1 MYTTDNLLTSSPK
14 LSTKQ
19 RSSLQKN
26 RSLSMK
32 NVASIILGGGQ
43 GTRLFPLT
51 TSRCKPALC
60 YGGRYRLVDIPI
72 SNAIHSGC
80 RKIFLITQF
89 LSSSLHQHILSTYR
103 FGNSSS
109 SSIEL
114 LSTEEKPQNKVWF
127 QGTADAVRQN
137 LNYFEDTHADY
148 FLILSG
154 DQLYDMDFNDLL
166 DCAKETDADLVIAS
180 LPVNEDDAKRM
191 GIMQLDGDNFIQSF
205 QEKPQTK
212 SELKAFQLSLHQKQN
227 YGIEETKHLD
237 YLGSMGIYLF
247 KRQVLVD
254 LLRRDSR
261 EDFGK
266 HLIPTLIENGK
277 VAAYIHNG
285 YWEDIGTIKSF
296 YAANMALTSSSPP
309 FNCYNENWPIFTKP
323 MTLPGAKILNAHID
337 HSILCDGT
345 TIENAKIKNSIIGP
359 RTLIHPGTTIND
371 TYIMGNDFFTPP
383 TANSRMPSQLHIG
396 KNTTISHAIID
407 RHVGIGNNVQLI
419 NKNNLSN
426 YDGENIYIR
435 DGIII
440 VPHGTFIPDNFA
452 L

>member
-1 MYTTDNLLTSSPK
+1 MYKTDNLLTSQSERSAKPR
-14 LSTKQ
+14 STLHKK
-19 RSSLQKN
+19 RVLN
-26 RSLSMK
+26 IK
-32 NVASIILGGGQ
+32 NVATIILGGGQ

-80 RKIFLITQF
+80 QKIFLITQF
-89 LSSSLHQHILSTYR
+89 LSSSLHHHILSTYR
-103 FGNSSS
+103 FGNSSA

-114 LSTEEKPQNKVWF
+114 LSTEEKPQNKAWF

-137 LNYFEDTHADY
+137 LHHFEDTHADY

-166 DCAKETDADLVIAS
+166 ECAKQTDADLIIAS
-180 LPVNEDDAKRM
+180 LLVNENDAKRM
-191 GIMQLDGDNFIQSF
+191 GVMQVNDDQFISSF
-205 QEKPQTK
+205 QEKPQEK
-212 SELKAFQLSLHQKQN
+212 RELKKLRLSKAQQKN
-227 YGIEETKHLD
+227 LGGNSSNELD

-247 KRQVLVD
+247 KRQVLLD
-254 LLRRDSR
+254 ILRNDTR

-266 HLIPTLIENGK
+266 HLIPHLIEQGN
-277 VAAYIHNG
+277 VAAFIHHG
-285 YWEDIGTIKSF
+285 YWEDIGTVESF
-296 YAANMALTSSSPP
+296 YLANMALTSCSPP

-323 MTLPGAKILNAHID
+323 MTLPGTKILGANITR
-337 HSILCDGT
+337 SILCEGT
-345 TIENAKIKNSIIGP
+345 VIENSEIKNSIIGP
-359 RTLIHPGTTIND
+359 RTQVKSGTTIHD

-396 KNTTISHAIID
+396 KNSVISHAIID
-407 RHVGIGNNVQLI
+407 RHVCIGDHVKLI
-419 NKNNLSN
+419 NKDRLSH

-440 VPHGTFIPDNFA
+440 VPHGAFIPDNFT